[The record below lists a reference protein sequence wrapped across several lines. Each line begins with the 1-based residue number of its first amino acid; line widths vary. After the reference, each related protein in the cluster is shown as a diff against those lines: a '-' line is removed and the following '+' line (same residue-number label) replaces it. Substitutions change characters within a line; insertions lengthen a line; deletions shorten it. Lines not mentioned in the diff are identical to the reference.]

1 MTEEYYKIY
10 GADAGGVAGVVN
22 LPEASVMELC
32 DQLNV
37 SGIVKDVLTYSKI
50 DAEEYNTIK
59 GRLERKIITGSEKK

>member
-1 MTEEYYKIY
+1 MAEEYYKIY
-10 GADAGGVAGVVN
+10 GADAGGVAGLVN

-50 DAEEYNTIK
+50 GVEEYNTIK
-59 GRLERKIITGSEKK
+59 GRLERKIITGSEKE